1 MQVLRNICKNVT
13 APHKSSS
20 CRSCRI
26 TSAPLRILS
35 EKMDQNETARII
47 REEATNTIESLH
59 KEGLSRKEIIEVLV
73 ADQGVPTSSAY
84 RFFSAFIAQQEQPWD
99 SSPLNSTRTKA
110 IQALERLL
118 EDAENRDD
126 KAEIKEISS
135 IILKS
140 IKR

>member
-1 MQVLRNICKNVT
+1 
-13 APHKSSS
+13 
-20 CRSCRI
+20 
-26 TSAPLRILS
+26 
-35 EKMDQNETARII
+35 MDQNEKARII

-73 ADQGVPTSSAY
+73 ADYGVPTSSAY
-84 RFFSAFIAQQEQPWD
+84 RFFSAFIARQEQPWD
-99 SSPLNSTRTKA
+99 NSPLNSTRTKA

-118 EDAENRDD
+118 DQAQDNDD
-126 KAEIKEISS
+126 TEQIKEISS

>member
-1 MQVLRNICKNVT
+1 MN
-13 APHKSSS
+13 SD
-20 CRSCRI
+20 
-26 TSAPLRILS
+26 
-35 EKMDQNETARII
+35 EKARII

-59 KEGLSRKEIIEVLV
+59 KEGLSRKEIIEILV
-73 ADQGVPTSSAY
+73 ADHGVPQSSAY
-84 RFFSAFIAQQEQPWD
+84 RFYSAFIAQQEQPWD

-126 KAEIKEISS
+126 KTEIKEISS
-135 IILKS
+135 IILKA

>member
-1 MQVLRNICKNVT
+1 
-13 APHKSSS
+13 
-20 CRSCRI
+20 
-26 TSAPLRILS
+26 
-35 EKMDQNETARII
+35 MDQNETARII

>member
-1 MQVLRNICKNVT
+1 
-13 APHKSSS
+13 
-20 CRSCRI
+20 
-26 TSAPLRILS
+26 
-35 EKMDQNETARII
+35 MDQNETARII

-59 KEGLSRKEIIEVLV
+59 KEGLSRKEIIEIPV
-73 ADQGVPTSSAY
+73 ADHGVPTSSAY

-99 SSPLNSTRTKA
+99 NSQLVTTRSKA

>member
-1 MQVLRNICKNVT
+1 
-13 APHKSSS
+13 
-20 CRSCRI
+20 
-26 TSAPLRILS
+26 
-35 EKMDQNETARII
+35 MDQNEKARII

-59 KEGLSRKEIIEVLV
+59 KEGLSRKEIIEILV
-73 ADQGVPTSSAY
+73 ADHGVPQSSAY
-84 RFFSAFIAQQEQPWD
+84 RFYSAFIAQQEQPWD